1 MKRLLALVL
10 AAACAACGT
19 TPAEPAAHP
28 DWSYNAV
35 VYEMNVRQLTAE
47 GTLRAAAAL
56 PALKNTSSVLPPPTS
71 TSSPSSPGMER
82 TAPW

>member
-35 VYEMNVRQLTAE
+35 VYEMNVRQYTPE
-47 GTLRAAAAL
+47 G
-56 PALKNTSSVLPPPTS
+56 KPPPANC
-71 TSSPSSPGMER
+71 PD
-82 TAPW
+82 